1 MPALTPIT
9 IPDDG
14 LRLLAKGTTI
24 AGSHAFNVLYNPEHI
39 LHVQQERARRAMIQE
54 TNIRHFS

>member
-1 MPALTPIT
+1 MSNLTPIT

-14 LRLLAKGTTI
+14 LRLLTKGSTNS
-24 AGSHAFNVLYNPEHI
+24 GNHAFNVLYNPEHI
-39 LHVQQERARRAMIQE
+39 LLVQQERARRAMIQE